1 MSGSDEVGVDP
12 GRVSQAAAA
21 LENLRDVL
29 AARYRAWHID
39 RATPDLK
46 RLPRAAA

>member
-21 LENLRDVL
+21 LQKLQEVQYSQDMNSQQ
-29 AARYRAWHID
+29 
-39 RATPDLK
+39 ATSADSP
-46 RLPRAAA
+46 